1 MMKIGVT
8 GGIGS
13 GKSTVC
19 RLFAQ
24 KGIAVYDSDAA
35 AKRLMQQDDTLRM
48 RLTERF
54 GADTFRDGQ
63 LDRSRLA
70 GVVFS
75 DPQALADLN
84 ALVHPVV
91 MADFDAWAARAI
103 EKFGPLIINDI
114 SAGELDPQMP
124 ATAARYGVPYVAMH
138 MKGDPRTMQ
147 TLTDYKRDITAEV
160 TAYFETKTADL
171 LAAGIKRENIIL
183 DPGFGFAKTTEQNYE
198 LLAGLHCLCALG
210 YPVLAGLSRKS
221 MIYRVLDA
229 TPAES
234 LAGTVAL
241 GWECLRQGAAIL
253 RVHDVQEAVDT
264 VRLFDAYERNRK

>member
-91 MADFDAWAARAI
+91 MADFDAWAARQEGPYVILESAI
-103 EKFGPLIINDI
+103 LFE
-114 SAGELDPQMP
+114 AGLETCVDKTVAVLAPRVRSKNSVRSSSTTSP
-124 ATAARYGVPYVAMH
+124 PGNSTRRCPPRPRATACPTS
-138 MKGDPRTMQ
+138 PC
-147 TLTDYKRDITAEV
+147 
-160 TAYFETKTADL
+160 
-171 LAAGIKRENIIL
+171 
-183 DPGFGFAKTTEQNYE
+183 P
-198 LLAGLHCLCALG
+198 
-210 YPVLAGLSRKS
+210 
-221 MIYRVLDA
+221 
-229 TPAES
+229 
-234 LAGTVAL
+234 
-241 GWECLRQGAAIL
+241 
-253 RVHDVQEAVDT
+253 
-264 VRLFDAYERNRK
+264 